1 MEKIPGYVFQ
11 RWNSYDPSSKVEEI
25 EIPEGVKTIGR
36 SVFDNC
42 DGLNEIKLPESLETI
57 EDGAFMDCD
66 GLKGLVLPKSLKT
79 IKDYAFQ
86 DCKGLTEVEIPGSV
100 TNIGTEAFE
109 GCESLST
116 ITLNDGLESV
126 GRNFIGGTQVTE
138 LTVPKT
144 VTSMNYALYGAQNL
158 KKVSFGEGM
167 EKIPGYVFQRWNSYD
182 PSSKVEEVYV
192 PKSVT
197 AVGNNAFVDF
207 SGVLNLEK
215 EDSAAAIYA
224 IDNEIVY
231 TAKETGIADK
241 EDRYLDRA
249 KTSYSTAISSSTTSG
264 YVNLNIRY
272 EFKEKSKVWVQKDS
286 MRLKIKIP
294 SAAELVTDTFELNG
308 KKYAASMDENGYINV
323 PVDTTEGEV
332 SFSVKVAN
340 TSYLMTYAQIEYTY
354 DVFKKCETIGIV
366 NMANNIFTLTVP
378 EETSSSEI
386 PVSGFSEPGQE
397 IHFYLENAEVGT
409 ATASKTGS
417 YTAVVSLP
425 DPQEETLYKIEAKSV
440 LEDGR
445 ESSAVAYTK
454 YTQKAVELTQC
465 LMYYRDATYDLLSL
479 AGSRPV
485 ISWANGTSFT
495 FKVSFNHNDY
505 VSNVNIVSTKNGEVK
520 KLRAVWSEE
529 QNAFVASGFDGYVPG
544 IITIEYGDGFGTAFE
559 GVQISIENIDEK
571 SDSISFE
578 SSVLMKDIPEYYYLE
593 EYKEKI
599 SSLPENE
606 LERMDY
612 EGKTC
617 YLTTDE
623 KYIEKNGNTYSC
635 QEFYMKEEDGT
646 YSMVRLGIGLKN
658 SDSVSVFARS
668 KLPEEEVLD
677 EVKALI
683 KLLSDVSEDTEED
696 EIYVLTEMT
705 INAAL
710 NSYDSSDP
718 EYAELQSLK
727 TELDLAKLMNQSEV
741 FRRTNK
747 IIANAS
753 KYSNDPDLL
762 PSDDITEK
770 MEEAVEAMGKCS
782 KNVSNKQLQSVL
794 EKLTKGGWFEES
806 KLEKIL
812 DTLSKE
818 TNKANI
824 SFYAKYSID
833 PSGYVYEAVESNRL
847 EGVKAT
853 IYYKDPETGDVVL
866 WDAAEYDQEN
876 PLYTDNNG
884 CYAWDV
890 PEGLW
895 QVKYEKDGYDTAYSE
910 WLPVPPP
917 RLDVNIAMISKDL
930 PEVES
935 MTVYSDHVDIVF
947 TKYMVPSS
955 ISSLNVLDEK
965 GNNVPYKIDYDKSE
979 TDANGRSLAREYTL
993 QFENGRLLDVGSTCT
1008 IVANGKLETYAGI
1021 VTDELEK
1028 SAQVLKQTEIVAPD
1042 VVNIKMGETLN
1053 IPICVVNGS
1062 TDMVLN
1068 TDIEFEE
1075 IAKINN
1081 VDLDS
1086 VEIHGNLYG
1095 ETTLTLKVEGTNI
1108 VKEIKINVGKTSEIE
1123 SSEIKVVLPQ
1133 TEYSLLVGE
1142 NIEIVPIVLSSDAV
1156 EGSWSAVEGSADII
1170 KIEGNTFYAKKAGT
1184 VVLRYTLQGQE
1195 GVYAECTISIQN
1207 AISKGDLNHDG
1218 RINVVDLM
1226 MSMHHVSGRTPLEGD
1241 TLVAADVNE
1250 DGTVNIVDLMRML
1263 HYVSGRTEAL

>member
-1 MEKIPGYVFQ
+1 MFQ
-11 RWNSYDPSSKVEEI
+11 IN
-25 EIPEGVKTIGR
+25 
-36 SVFDNC
+36 
-42 DGLNEIKLPESLETI
+42 
-57 EDGAFMDCD
+57 
-66 GLKGLVLPKSLKT
+66 
-79 IKDYAFQ
+79 
-86 DCKGLTEVEIPGSV
+86 
-100 TNIGTEAFE
+100 
-109 GCESLST
+109 
-116 ITLNDGLESV
+116 
-126 GRNFIGGTQVTE
+126 
-138 LTVPKT
+138 
-144 VTSMNYALYGAQNL
+144 NYSQFW
-158 KKVSFGEGM
+158 K
-167 EKIPGYVFQRWNSYD
+167 
-182 PSSKVEEVYV
+182 
-192 PKSVT
+192 
-197 AVGNNAFVDF
+197 
-207 SGVLNLEK
+207 
-215 EDSAAAIYA
+215 
-224 IDNEIVY
+224 
-231 TAKETGIADK
+231 
-241 EDRYLDRA
+241 
-249 KTSYSTAISSSTTSG
+249 
-264 YVNLNIRY
+264 
-272 EFKEKSKVWVQKDS
+272 
-286 MRLKIKIP
+286 
-294 SAAELVTDTFELNG
+294 
-308 KKYAASMDENGYINV
+308 
-323 PVDTTEGEV
+323 
-332 SFSVKVAN
+332 
-340 TSYLMTYAQIEYTY
+340 
-354 DVFKKCETIGIV
+354 
-366 NMANNIFTLTVP
+366 
-378 EETSSSEI
+378 
-386 PVSGFSEPGQE
+386 
-397 IHFYLENAEVGT
+397 
-409 ATASKTGS
+409 
-417 YTAVVSLP
+417 
-425 DPQEETLYKIEAKSV
+425 
-440 LEDGR
+440 
-445 ESSAVAYTK
+445 
-454 YTQKAVELTQC
+454 
-465 LMYYRDATYDLLSL
+465 
-479 AGSRPV
+479 
-485 ISWANGTSFT
+485 
-495 FKVSFNHNDY
+495 
-505 VSNVNIVSTKNGEVK
+505 
-520 KLRAVWSEE
+520 
-529 QNAFVASGFDGYVPG
+529 
-544 IITIEYGDGFGTAFE
+544 
-559 GVQISIENIDEK
+559 
-571 SDSISFE
+571 
-578 SSVLMKDIPEYYYLE
+578 
-593 EYKEKI
+593 
-599 SSLPENE
+599 
-606 LERMDY
+606 
-612 EGKTC
+612 
-617 YLTTDE
+617 
-623 KYIEKNGNTYSC
+623 
-635 QEFYMKEEDGT
+635 
-646 YSMVRLGIGLKN
+646 
-658 SDSVSVFARS
+658 
-668 KLPEEEVLD
+668 
-677 EVKALI
+677 
-683 KLLSDVSEDTEED
+683 
-696 EIYVLTEMT
+696 
-705 INAAL
+705 
-710 NSYDSSDP
+710 
-718 EYAELQSLK
+718 
-727 TELDLAKLMNQSEV
+727 
-741 FRRTNK
+741 
-747 IIANAS
+747 
-753 KYSNDPDLL
+753 
-762 PSDDITEK
+762 
-770 MEEAVEAMGKCS
+770 
-782 KNVSNKQLQSVL
+782 
-794 EKLTKGGWFEES
+794 KLTKGGWFEES

-866 WDAAEYDQEN
+866 WNVAEYDQEN

-1195 GVYAECTISIQN
+1195 GVYAECTISIQMQL
-1207 AISKGDLNHDG
+1207 AREIS
-1218 RINVVDLM
+1218 IM
-1226 MSMHHVSGRTPLEGD
+1226 MEESMWLT
-1241 TLVAADVNE
+1241 
-1250 DGTVNIVDLMRML
+1250 
-1263 HYVSGRTEAL
+1263 